1 MAYCQCPQWCVAQ
14 VSPSAERKEECRRG
28 YAAPIPKAYKVKT
41 WTPAAVTAI
50 NANIMAIRESVR
62 PQVSDDSQFIVTM
75 DYTVA
80 MLEDYRA
87 LMEVVERGDIV
98 RFVD

>member
-1 MAYCQCPQWCVAQ
+1 
-14 VSPSAERKEECRRG
+14 
-28 YAAPIPKAYKVKT
+28 VKT

-50 NANIMAIRESVR
+50 IANIMAIRESVR
-62 PQVSDDSQFIVTM
+62 PQVSDDSQLIVTM